1 MKKNI
6 VVFGSGVHSKVIFS
20 EIIKIK
26 KYNFLGFVDDF
37 SQKGKKII
45 TYKKKS
51 FFNLGKIKD
60 VLKNNGGEGSK
71 LYGIIGVGFNYTR
84 KKIVKEVFKLDKT
97 FKWETVISKNCILN
111 GNINIGEG
119 SLIMS
124 GVVINTE
131 TTIGNH
137 CIINT
142 SSSIDHDN
150 YFKDF
155 SSCGPGVV
163 TGGKVTLGEN
173 SYLGIGSIVKHGVQI
188 GKNTVIGGNSFV
200 NRKCL
205 DNFLYFGIPAKQIR
219 KRKIDDNYLE

>member
-6 VVFGSGVHSKVIFS
+6 VIFGSGAQSKVIFS

-37 SQKGKKII
+37 TQKGKKLI

-51 FFNLGKIKD
+51 FFNLGKIRD
-60 VLKNNGGEGSK
+60 VIKNNGGGGGK
-71 LYGIIGVGFNYTR
+71 LYGIIGVGFNYIR
-84 KKIVKEVFKLDKT
+84 KKIVNEVFKLDKT

-111 GNINIGEG
+111 GNINIGKG

-163 TGGKVTLGEN
+163 TGGNVTLGEN

-200 NRKCL
+200 NKKCL
-205 DNFLYFGIPAKQIR
+205 DNFLYFGVPVKQIR
-219 KRKIDDNYLE
+219 KRKVDENYLK

>member
-6 VVFGSGVHSKVIFS
+6 VIFGSEAHSKVIFS

-51 FFNLGKIKD
+51 FFNLGKIED
-60 VLKNNGGEGSK
+60 VINNNGAGGK
-71 LYGIIGVGFNYTR
+71 LYGIIGVGFNYIR
-84 KKIVKEVFKLDKT
+84 KKIVNEVFKLDKT

-111 GNINIGEG
+111 GNINIGKG

-163 TGGKVTLGEN
+163 TGGNVTLGEN
-173 SYLGIGSIVKHGVQI
+173 SYLGIGSVVKHGVKI

-200 NRKCL
+200 NKNCL
-205 DNFLYFGIPAKQIR
+205 DNFLYFGLPVKKIR
-219 KRKIDDNYLE
+219 KIKIDENYL

>member
-6 VVFGSGVHSKVIFS
+6 VIFGSGVHSKVIFS

-26 KYNFLGFVDDF
+26 KYNFLGFVDD
-37 SQKGKKII
+37 SSKKGQKII

-60 VLKNNGGEGSK
+60 VIKNDGGRHK
-71 LYGIIGVGFNYTR
+71 LYGIIGAGFNYIR
-84 KKIVKEVFKLDKT
+84 KKIVNEVFKLDKT
-97 FKWETVISKNCILN
+97 FKWETIISKDCVLN
-111 GNINIGEG
+111 GNIIIGKG

-124 GVVINTE
+124 GVIINTQ

-150 YFKDF
+150 HFMDF
-155 SSCGPGVV
+155 SSCGPGVI
-163 TGGKVTLGEN
+163 TGGNVTIGEN
-173 SYLGIGSIVKHGVQI
+173 SYLGIGSIVKNGVKI

-200 NRKCL
+200 NKKCL
-205 DNFLYFGIPAKQIR
+205 DNYLYFGVPIKQIR
-219 KRKIDDNYLE
+219 KRKIDENYL

>member
-6 VVFGSGVHSKVIFS
+6 VIFGSGAHSKVIFS
-20 EIIKIK
+20 EIIKFK
-26 KYNFLGFVDDF
+26 KYNFLGFVDDL
-37 SQKGKKII
+37 SLKGKKII
-45 TYKKKS
+45 TYKKKP

-60 VLKNNGGEGSK
+60 VIKSNGRSRSK
-71 LYGIIGVGFNYTR
+71 LYGIIGVGFNYIR

-97 FKWETVISKNCILN
+97 FKWESIISKDCILN
-111 GNINIGEG
+111 GNVIIGEG

-124 GVVINTE
+124 GVVINTQ

-150 YFKDF
+150 YFMDF

-163 TGGKVTLGEN
+163 TGGKVILGED
-173 SYLGIGSIVKHGVQI
+173 SYIGIGSVVKHEVKI

-200 NRKCL
+200 NKKCS
-205 DNFLYFGIPAKQIR
+205 NNSLYYGVPVKRIR
-219 KRKIDDNYLE
+219 KIKIDENYLK

>member
-6 VVFGSGVHSKVIFS
+6 VIFGSGAHSKVIFS
-20 EIIKIK
+20 EIMKIK

-37 SQKGKKII
+37 SHKGKKII

-51 FFNLGKIKD
+51 FLNLGTTKD
-60 VLKNNGGEGSK
+60 FIKNNRRKGK
-71 LYGIIGVGFNYTR
+71 LCGIIGVGFNHLR
-84 KKIVKEVFKLDKT
+84 KKIVNELFKLDKT
-97 FKWETVISKNCILN
+97 FIWESIISKDCIVN
-111 GNINIGEG
+111 GNIIIGEG

-124 GVVINTE
+124 GAIINTE

-150 YFKDF
+150 NFKDF

-163 TGGKVTLGEN
+163 TGGNVTLGED
-173 SYLGIGSIVKHGVQI
+173 SYLGIGCVVNHGIKI

-200 NRKCL
+200 NKKCS
-205 DNFLYFGIPAKQIR
+205 DNSLYYGVPAKQIR
-219 KRKIDDNYLE
+219 KRKIDENYF

>member
-1 MKKNI
+1 MKINI

-20 EIIKIK
+20 EIIQIK

-60 VLKNNGGEGSK
+60 VIKNNGGGGK
-71 LYGIIGVGFNYTR
+71 LYGIIGVGFNHIR
-84 KKIVKEVFKLDKT
+84 KKIVNEVFKLDKT

-111 GNINIGEG
+111 GNINIGKG

-124 GVVINTE
+124 GVVINTD

-163 TGGKVTLGEN
+163 TGGNVTLGEN

-200 NRKCL
+200 NKKCL
-205 DNFLYFGIPAKQIR
+205 DNFLYFGIPVKQIR
-219 KRKIDDNYLE
+219 KRKVDENYLK

>member
-6 VVFGSGVHSKVIFS
+6 VIFGSGAHSKVIFS

-37 SQKGKKII
+37 SLKGEKII

-60 VLKNNGGEGSK
+60 VIKNNRRGK
-71 LYGIIGVGFNYTR
+71 LYGVIGVAFNYLR
-84 KKIVKEVFKLDKT
+84 KKIVNEVFKLDKN
-97 FKWETVISKNCILN
+97 FKWETIISKDCILS
-111 GNINIGEG
+111 GNIIIGEG

-124 GVVINTE
+124 GVVINNQ

-150 YFKDF
+150 YFMDF

-163 TGGKVTLGEN
+163 TGGNVTIGEN
-173 SYLGIGSIVKHGVQI
+173 SHLGIGSIVKHGVKI

-200 NRKCL
+200 NKKCL
-205 DNFLYFGIPAKQIR
+205 NNFLYFGVPVKQIR
-219 KRKIDDNYLE
+219 KRKINENYL

>member
-1 MKKNI
+1 MRKNI
-6 VVFGSGVHSKVIFS
+6 VIFGSGVHSKVIFS

-37 SQKGKKII
+37 SQKGQKII
-45 TYKKKS
+45 TYKGKS

-60 VLKNNGGEGSK
+60 VIKNNGK
-71 LYGIIGVGFNYTR
+71 KRKFYGIIGVGFNYIR
-84 KKIVKEVFKLDKT
+84 KKIVNEVFKLDKT
-97 FKWETVISKNCILN
+97 FKWESIISKDCILN

-124 GVVINTE
+124 GVVINAQ

-142 SSSIDHDN
+142 SSSIGYEN
-150 YFKDF
+150 YFMDF

-163 TGGKVTLGEN
+163 TGGNVTLGEN
-173 SYLGIGSIVKHGVQI
+173 SYLGIGSIVKPGVKI

-200 NRKCL
+200 NKKCL
-205 DNFLYFGIPAKQIR
+205 DNFLYFGVPIKQTR
-219 KRKIDDNYLE
+219 KRKIDENYLM

>member
-6 VVFGSGVHSKVIFS
+6 VIFGSGVHSKVIFS

-26 KYNFLGFVDDF
+26 NYNFLGFIDDF

-51 FFNLGKIKD
+51 FFNLGKIRD
-60 VLKNNGGEGSK
+60 VIDNNGGREGK
-71 LYGIIGVGFNYTR
+71 LYGIIGVGLNYIR
-84 KKIVKEVFKLDKT
+84 KKIVNEVFKLDKT

-111 GNINIGEG
+111 GNINIGKG

-124 GVVINTE
+124 GVVINTD

-163 TGGKVTLGEN
+163 TGGNVTLGEN

-200 NRKCL
+200 NKKCL
-205 DNFLYFGIPAKQIR
+205 DNFLYFGVPVKQIR
-219 KRKIDDNYLE
+219 KRKVD

>member
-20 EIIKIK
+20 EIIQIK

-51 FFNLGKIKD
+51 FFNLGKIRD
-60 VLKNNGGEGSK
+60 VIKNNGGGGK
-71 LYGIIGVGFNYTR
+71 LYGIIGVGFNYIR
-84 KKIVKEVFKLDKT
+84 KKIVNEVFKLDKT

-111 GNINIGEG
+111 GNINIGKG

-163 TGGKVTLGEN
+163 TGGNVTLGEN

-200 NRKCL
+200 NKKCL
-205 DNFLYFGIPAKQIR
+205 DNFLYFGVPVKQIR
-219 KRKIDDNYLE
+219 KRKVDENYLK

>member
-6 VVFGSGVHSKVIFS
+6 VIFGSEAHSKVIFS

-45 TYKKKS
+45 TYKKKP
-51 FFNLGKIKD
+51 FFNLGKIGD
-60 VLKNNGGEGSK
+60 VINNNGAGGK
-71 LYGIIGVGFNYTR
+71 LYGIIGVGFSYIR
-84 KKIVKEVFKLDKT
+84 KKIVNEVFKLDKT

-111 GNINIGEG
+111 GNINIGKG

-163 TGGKVTLGEN
+163 TGGNVTLGEN
-173 SYLGIGSIVKHGVQI
+173 SYLGIGSIVKHGVKI

-200 NRKCL
+200 NKNCS
-205 DNFLYFGIPAKQIR
+205 DNFLYFGLPVKKIR
-219 KRKIDDNYLE
+219 KIKIDENYLQ

>member
-1 MKKNI
+1 MRKNI
-6 VVFGSGVHSKVIFS
+6 VIFGSGAHAKVVFS

-51 FFNLGKIKD
+51 FFNLGKIRD
-60 VLKNNGGEGSK
+60 VIKNNGRGK
-71 LYGIIGVGFNYTR
+71 LYGIIGVGFNYIR
-84 KKIVKEVFKLDKT
+84 KKIVNEVFKLDKT

-111 GNINIGEG
+111 GNINIGKG

-150 YFKDF
+150 YFRDF

>member
-1 MKKNI
+1 MRKNI
-6 VVFGSGVHSKVIFS
+6 VIFGSGVHSKVIFS

-37 SQKGKKII
+37 SQNGQKII
-45 TYKKKS
+45 TYKGKS

-60 VLKNNGGEGSK
+60 VIKNNGKRRK
-71 LYGIIGVGFNYTR
+71 LYGIIGVGFNYIR
-84 KKIVKEVFKLDKT
+84 KKIVNEVLKLDKT
-97 FKWETVISKNCILN
+97 FKWESIISKDCILN

-124 GVVINTE
+124 GVVINTQ

-142 SSSIDHDN
+142 SSSIGYEN
-150 YFKDF
+150 YFMDF

-163 TGGKVTLGEN
+163 TGGNVTLGEN
-173 SYLGIGSIVKHGVQI
+173 SYLGIGSIFKPGVKI
-188 GKNTVIGGNSFV
+188 GTNTVIGGNSFV
-200 NRKCL
+200 NKKCL
-205 DNFLYFGIPAKQIR
+205 DNFLYFGVPVKQTR
-219 KRKIDDNYLE
+219 KRKIDENYLM